1 MIQTACEDKD
11 KTEGVTLYGA
21 GRREDFISGSW
32 NIRYVSIINSVS
44 KHDLYNERKSGVK
57 KQ

>member
-11 KTEGVTLYGA
+11 KTEGITLYGA
-21 GRREDFISGSW
+21 GRREDFIHGSG

-44 KHDLYNERKSGVK
+44 KHNLCNELSVELK
-57 KQ
+57 K